1 MKTVSPARSYGGWPK
16 PVYST
21 NGEIME
27 NNNKVVHSSFWSNFF
42 KSPTEKVDLQK
53 SLLSIPIFSRL
64 RRREL
69 TMLMNIIH
77 NRNYV
82 SGEYIFYQGDP
93 GLGLYLIRDG
103 EVIIQRK
110 KEEEEIISLA
120 SFTKGDFF
128 GELALIDG
136 EKRSASAISN
146 SDTRLAVIFKPD
158 LDEFIENYPKS
169 GIKILRGISE
179 IIATRLRKL
188 NEDNFNLQNKLEVKM
203 EATYGT

>member
-1 MKTVSPARSYGGWPK
+1 MDNPK
-16 PVYST
+16 
-21 NGEIME
+21 
-27 NNNKVVHSSFWSNFF
+27 KVVHSSFWSNFF

-64 RRREL
+64 SKREL
-69 TMLMNIIH
+69 GMLMNIIH

-93 GLGLYLIRDG
+93 GLGLYIIRDG
-103 EVIIQRK
+103 EVTIQRK
-110 KEEEEIISLA
+110 NEENQAASLA
-120 SFTKGDFF
+120 VFTKGDFF

-136 EKRSASAISN
+136 EKRSASAVSD

-158 LDEFIENYPKS
+158 LDEFIEDYPKS

-188 NEDNFNLQNKLEVKM
+188 NEDNFYLQNKLNIKM
-203 EATYGT
+203 ETTYGT

>member
-1 MKTVSPARSYGGWPK
+1 MDNQKKA
-16 PVYST
+16 
-21 NGEIME
+21 
-27 NNNKVVHSSFWSNFF
+27 VHSSFWTNFF

-64 RRREL
+64 TRREL
-69 TMLMNIIH
+69 SMLMNIIH
-77 NRNYV
+77 NRTYV
-82 SGEYIFYQGDP
+82 PGEFVFYQGDP
-93 GLGLYLIRDG
+93 GLGLYIIRDG
-103 EVIIQRK
+103 EVTIQRK
-110 KEEEEIISLA
+110 KEDEEITSLA
-120 SFTKGDFF
+120 AFTKGDFF

-136 EKRSASAISN
+136 EKRSASAVS
-146 SDTRLAVIFKPD
+146 STDTRLAVIFKPD

-188 NEDNFNLQNKLEVKM
+188 NEDNFNLQNKLEIKM

>member
-1 MKTVSPARSYGGWPK
+1 MRTAFLVRNYGVLLKQVCLTKGMR
-16 PVYST
+16 
-21 NGEIME
+21 ME
-27 NNNKVVHSSFWSNFF
+27 NQNKAVHSSFWSNFF

-64 RRREL
+64 TRREL
-69 TMLMNIIH
+69 AVLMNIIH
-77 NRNYV
+77 NRIYV
-82 SGEYIFYQGDP
+82 AGEYIFYQGDP
-93 GLGLYLIRDG
+93 GLGLYIIRDG
-103 EVIIQRK
+103 EVMIQRK
-110 KEEEEIISLA
+110 KENGEIVSLA

-136 EKRSASAISN
+136 EKRSASAVSS

-188 NEDNFNLQNKLEVKM
+188 NEDNFNLQNELEIKM
-203 EATYGT
+203 ETTYGT

>member
-1 MKTVSPARSYGGWPK
+1 
-16 PVYST
+16 
-21 NGEIME
+21 ME
-27 NNNKVVHSSFWSNFF
+27 NSKKVVHSSFWSNFF

-64 RRREL
+64 SKREL
-69 TMLMNIIH
+69 GLLTSIIH

-82 SGEYIFYQGDP
+82 AGEFIFYQGDP
-93 GLGLYLIRDG
+93 GLGLYIIRDG
-103 EVIIQRK
+103 EVTVQRK
-110 KEEEEIISLA
+110 IDEEQVIALA
-120 SFTKGDFF
+120 IFNKGDFF

-136 EKRSASAISN
+136 EKRSASAVSN

-158 LDEFIENYPKS
+158 LDEFIENYTKS

-188 NEDNFNLQNKLEVKM
+188 NEDNFLLENKLDIKSES
-203 EATYGT
+203 TYGT

>member
-1 MKTVSPARSYGGWPK
+1 
-16 PVYST
+16 
-21 NGEIME
+21 ME
-27 NNNKVVHSSFWSNFF
+27 NSNKVVHSSFWSNFF

-64 RRREL
+64 SKREL
-69 TMLMNIIH
+69 GILLNIIH

-82 SGEYIFYQGDP
+82 AGEYIFYQGDP
-93 GLGLYLIRDG
+93 GLGLYIIRDG
-103 EVIIQRK
+103 EVTIQRK
-110 KEEEEIISLA
+110 NTENQNISLA
-120 SFTKGDFF
+120 VFTKGDFF

-136 EKRSASAISN
+136 EKRSASAVSE

-179 IIATRLRKL
+179 IIATRLRKI
-188 NEDNFNLQNKLEVKM
+188 NEDNFQLQNKSNIKM
-203 EATYGT
+203 ETKYGT

>member
-1 MKTVSPARSYGGWPK
+1 M
-16 PVYST
+16 
-21 NGEIME
+21 
-27 NNNKVVHSSFWSNFF
+27 
-42 KSPTEKVDLQK
+42 
-53 SLLSIPIFSRL
+53 
-64 RRREL
+64 
-69 TMLMNIIH
+69 
-77 NRNYV
+77 
-82 SGEYIFYQGDP
+82 
-93 GLGLYLIRDG
+93 YLIRDG

-120 SFTKGDFF
+120 SFNKGDFF

-188 NEDNFNLQNKLEVKM
+188 NEDNFNLQNKLDVKI

>member
-1 MKTVSPARSYGGWPK
+1 MRTDSPARNYGAWQK
-16 PVYST
+16 PVYLIK
-21 NGEIME
+21 GEQME
-27 NNNKVVHSSFWSNFF
+27 NPKKVVHSSFWSNFF

-64 RRREL
+64 SKREL
-69 TMLMNIIH
+69 GILLNIIH

-82 SGEYIFYQGDP
+82 AGEYIFYQGDP
-93 GLGLYLIRDG
+93 GLGLYIIRDG
-103 EVIIQRK
+103 EVTIQRK
-110 KEEEEIISLA
+110 NTENQNISLA
-120 SFTKGDFF
+120 VFTKGDFF

-136 EKRSASAISN
+136 EKRSASAVSE

-179 IIATRLRKL
+179 IIATRLRKI
-188 NEDNFNLQNKLEVKM
+188 NEDNFQLQNKSNIKM
-203 EATYGT
+203 ETKYGT

>member
-1 MKTVSPARSYGGWPK
+1 
-16 PVYST
+16 
-21 NGEIME
+21 ME

>member
-1 MKTVSPARSYGGWPK
+1 MKTGFPARNYGVLLK
-16 PVYST
+16 QVYST
-21 NGEIME
+21 NGVRME
-27 NNNKVVHSSFWSNFF
+27 NQRKVVHSSFWSNFF

-64 RRREL
+64 TRREL
-69 TMLMNIIH
+69 AMLMNIIH
-77 NRNYV
+77 NRTYV
-82 SGEYIFYQGDP
+82 AGEFIFYQGDP

-103 EVIIQRK
+103 EVTIQRK
-110 KEEEEIISLA
+110 KENEEIVSLA

-136 EKRSASAISN
+136 EKRSASSVSS

-188 NEDNFNLQNKLEVKM
+188 NEDNFNLQNKLEIKM
-203 EATYGT
+203 ETTYGT

>member
-1 MKTVSPARSYGGWPK
+1 
-16 PVYST
+16 
-21 NGEIME
+21 ME
-27 NNNKVVHSSFWSNFF
+27 NNNVVHSSFWSNFF

-64 RRREL
+64 SKKEL
-69 TMLMNIIH
+69 GTLINIIH

-82 SGEYIFYQGDP
+82 SNEYIFYQGDP
-93 GLGLYLIRDG
+93 GLGLYIIRDG
-103 EVIIQRK
+103 EVRVQRK
-110 KEEEEIISLA
+110 IDENQTISLA
-120 SFTKGDFF
+120 VFTKGDFF

-136 EKRSASAISN
+136 EKRPASAICET
-146 SDTRLAVIFKPD
+146 DTRLAVIFKPD

-188 NEDNFNLQNKLEVKM
+188 NEDNYNLQNKLNLKM
-203 EATYGT
+203 ETSYGT